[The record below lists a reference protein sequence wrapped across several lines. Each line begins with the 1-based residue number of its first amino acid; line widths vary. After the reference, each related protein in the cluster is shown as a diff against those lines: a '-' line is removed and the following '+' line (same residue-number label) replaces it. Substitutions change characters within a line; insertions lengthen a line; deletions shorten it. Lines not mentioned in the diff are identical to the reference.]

1 MSIAIRPRLQ
11 NSYRPLVLF
20 SRAQSTSTST
30 ATAPAKAQD
39 GGGAGGGENKV
50 LDPEFVNAP
59 LTTLPAAL
67 GLPQKAPGDS
77 TFPHL
82 IKTGKAYLG
91 FYKTGLK
98 NVYKNFIATRPIQ
111 SRIDKK
117 GSITDLVEAGEITRR
132 EFQLVMRSRHD
143 SRRIPIFGLV
153 FMIFGEFSP
162 FVLPFIS
169 GIVPFNCRI
178 PRQIQ
183 GDRAKLEERRAASFQ
198 NFPRGRDLLQLAQE
212 KRSVKDLTSNEV
224 LHCSTVLG
232 LHSGKWPSVL
242 YPFLPPTMWLRFKL
256 WRRMMYLD
264 LDDILLARGGGPGM
278 LDSGEELKMA
288 AVDRGFDTLQKTE
301 TRLREELKLWL
312 KAKKT
317 AGGMTP
323 ALWLTRPTEWRDS
336 SSPSASSSP
345 SPSPSPTIP
354 PSPRAPTLRKQQ

>member
-1 MSIAIRPRLQ
+1 MSIAIRPILQ
-11 NSYRPLVLF
+11 NTCRTLVLF
-20 SRAQSTSTST
+20 PRARANSTS
-30 ATAPAKAQD
+30 AAAAKTH
-39 GGGAGGGENKV
+39 GGGAAGGGEHKV
-50 LDPEFVNAP
+50 LDPEFVNSP
-59 LTTLPAAL
+59 LSTLPAAL
-67 GLPQKAPGDS
+67 ELPQKAPGDS
-77 TFPHL
+77 TFPYL

-91 FYKTGLK
+91 FYKSGLK

-111 SRIDKK
+111 SRIDEK
-117 GSITDLVEAGEITRR
+117 GSITDLVGAGGITRR

-153 FMIFGEFSP
+153 FIIFGEMSP

-178 PRQIQ
+178 PRQIHR
-183 GDRAKLEERRAASFQ
+183 DRTKLEERRAATFR
-198 NFPRGRDLLQLAQE
+198 NLPRGRDLLELARE
-212 KRSVKDLTSNEV
+212 KRSVRDLTSNEV

-242 YPFLPPTMWLRFKL
+242 YPFLPPMMWLRFKL
-256 WRRMMYLD
+256 WRRLMYLE
-264 LDDILLARGGGPGM
+264 LDDTLLARGGGPGM

-312 KAKKT
+312 KAKET

-323 ALWLTRPTEWRDS
+323 ALWLTRPIEWRNS
-336 SSPSASSSP
+336 FPPSTSSP
-345 SPSPSPTIP
+345 P
-354 PSPRAPTLRKQQ
+354 PSSTTPPPPRTPTPRKQQ

>member
-1 MSIAIRPRLQ
+1 MIQRQVGELLMSIAVRPRLQ
-11 NSYRPLVLF
+11 NAYRPLVHF
-20 SRAQSTSTST
+20 SRTRPSSTSA
-30 ATAPAKAQD
+30 ATAAAAKAHDD
-39 GGGAGGGENKV
+39 GSTGGGEHKV

-59 LTTLPAAL
+59 LSTLPAAL
-67 GLPQKAPGDS
+67 ELPQKAPGDS

-82 IKTGKAYLG
+82 IKTGKAYLV

-132 EFQLVMRSRHD
+132 EFQLVMRNRHD
-143 SRRIPIFGLV
+143 SRRIPVFGLI
-153 FMIFGEFSP
+153 FMVFGELSP

-178 PRQIQ
+178 PRQIH
-183 GDRAKLEERRAASFQ
+183 GDRTKLEERRAASFR
-198 NFPRGRDLLQLAQE
+198 NLPKSRDLLELARE
-212 KRSVKDLTSNEV
+212 KRSVRDLTSNEV

-232 LHSGKWPSVL
+232 LHSAKWPLVL

-256 WRRMMYLD
+256 WRRLMYLD

-288 AVDRGFDTLQKTE
+288 AVDRGFNTLQKTE
-301 TRLREELKLWL
+301 ARLREELKLWL
-312 KAKKT
+312 KAKET

-323 ALWLTRPTEWRDS
+323 ALWLTRPTEWRNS
-336 SSPSASSSP
+336 SSP
-345 SPSPSPTIP
+345 
-354 PSPRAPTLRKQQ
+354 